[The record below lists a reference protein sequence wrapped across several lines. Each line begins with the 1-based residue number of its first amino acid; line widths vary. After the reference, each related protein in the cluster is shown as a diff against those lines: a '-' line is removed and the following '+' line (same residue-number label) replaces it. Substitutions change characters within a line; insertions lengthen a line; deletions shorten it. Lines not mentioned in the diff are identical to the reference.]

1 MDYLL
6 PVLHNHRLLSPRQL
20 LSTFNML
27 PSVKILYQWRTRAK
41 KADQEAILSKGSS
54 IVEAWESRTT
64 SMFEKGP
71 PSLSEYLDLL
81 RLFYG

>member
-6 PVLHNHRLLSPRQL
+6 LVLHNHRLLSPRQL
-20 LSTFNML
+20 RSTFNML
-27 PSVKILYQWRTRAK
+27 PSVKILYKWRTRAK
-41 KADQEAILSKGSS
+41 KADREAILSKSLS

-64 SMFEKGP
+64 GMFEKGS
-71 PSLSEYLDLL
+71 PSLSEYQDLL